1 MKILLRMPS
10 STVPEGPWGLPGLVS
25 LLAIGFSFMPLPR
38 WHPDLPARDAIS
50 PYCRPLLAGRVKDRE
65 AAARR
70 DG

>member
-38 WHPDLPARDAIS
+38 WHPDLPDRDAIS
-50 PYCRPLLAGRVKDRE
+50 THRWRIVTGCIEDAE